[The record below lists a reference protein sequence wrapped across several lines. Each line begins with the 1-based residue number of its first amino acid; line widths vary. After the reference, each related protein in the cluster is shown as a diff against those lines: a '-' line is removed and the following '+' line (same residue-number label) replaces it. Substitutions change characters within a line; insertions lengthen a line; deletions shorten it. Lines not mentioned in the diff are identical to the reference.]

1 MKLETTAAWWLRV
14 RIHGIWRS
22 RIAWAIDSSNNF
34 SASWYSFCCSNLVLL
49 VLASL
54 NRLIWAVSYNRL
66 IVYGNRHNPSGT
78 RAKSKLPTK
87 RGCRTLTVP
96 RAG

>member
-1 MKLETTAAWWLRV
+1 
-14 RIHGIWRS
+14 
-22 RIAWAIDSSNNF
+22 
-34 SASWYSFCCSNLVLL
+34 VLL